1 MTVHTEQCIH
11 QEGSNSVLRI
21 GRIRVIILEADTDL
35 HQSQKPNPHNFNE
48 EQDLNPL
55 QSGKV
60 GLGSASK

>member
-1 MTVHTEQCIH
+1 MNVHRE
-11 QEGSNSVLRI
+11 EGCNSVL
-21 GRIRVIILEADTDL
+21 RIRVIILEADTDP

-55 QSGKV
+55 QSRKV